1 MRLHFAKANLLRLA
15 AVLTAT
21 VMLLSASS
29 CGDAKTSD
37 LISDT
42 DSSLTQIPEKEIPE
56 TLVKFLSTFSDW
68 YITEEGT
75 QPQFDSASAGDGTTN
90 ILRSIVG
97 NMPCVEWEQYPVAK
111 YEEVWDGKRL
121 DPKKWAK
128 ATGGCYMVF
137 DSEDADWIAVNIFN
151 VSQDDLDAMRRQGQK
166 EKWFYRDKG
175 KYYTPAGG
183 VGDPLTEYRLS
194 SVKTDGTKYY
204 VTYESR
210 FLYDEPENADYDVSY
225 NAELAV
231 RTIDGKD
238 YWTLYRYSRN
248 PAE

>member
-1 MRLHFAKANLLRLA
+1 MNRQITRAGVVRA
-15 AVLTAT
+15 AAFLTAL
-21 VMLLSASS
+21 VMLLTAAS
-29 CGDAKTSD
+29 CGGGAETDETSD
-37 LISDT
+37 NS
-42 DSSLTQIPEKEIPE
+42 SSLIELKGPAIPESLKQF
-56 TLVKFLSTFSDW
+56 LVCFSDW
-68 YITEEGT
+68 YEMEDDGRSYY
-75 QPQFDSASAGDGTTN
+75 DSEKAGDGSTN
-90 ILRSIVG
+90 ILRCIVG

-166 EKWFYRDKG
+166 EKWFYQYKG
-175 KYYTPAGG
+175 KYFTPAGG